1 MAKQVEHEDWFSKSH
16 QEIYNAAQ
24 AFLTGYPQ
32 QRSERFTKG
41 GTELREK
48 VISLGRKI
56 QDEIIDGWSGQA
68 AAQMQNDCSV
78 YFTTVCAYADRMK
91 EFGEALPPLAESM
104 GAAKQIDPPMNAQ
117 QESFMRTVA
126 MKLGKS
132 ESEAQ
137 KIVDNAREQLQH
149 QARLDMTSKFSADVV
164 RKGEGVNLDDEVDS
178 VVPRGSIEHGTG
190 GGGGG
195 NGSGGNQGGGAGD
208 KLKSPGDGLGNTKP
222 ASDEGAGQGQG
233 QGGGQGGGQGSGSGG
248 GSPAGGGSGSGSG
261 LGSGLGTDSKG
272 GSGYSPLG
280 STTAAGYSPTSAA
293 GAGAGA
299 GLGSLRAG
307 GLPPGAAGAGTG
319 GAGAGGAGGM
329 RGGGMGMGG
338 MGMAPMGGAHGRGGN
353 GEDDDE
359 HETPDYLINMD
370 NGSEL
375 FGNLPKASPGVIG
388 DWSEHDEVEKRRE
401 EAEIKRY
408 KSMGWNVKWQ

>member
-1 MAKQVEHEDWFSKSH
+1 MGKIEHEDWFSKSH
-16 QEIYNAAQ
+16 QEIYNTSQ
-24 AFLTGYPQ
+24 AFLTSYPQ
-32 QRSERFTKG
+32 QRSKKFSDARDSLHEH
-41 GTELREK
+41 
-48 VISLGRKI
+48 VITWGKKI
-56 QDEIIDGWSGQA
+56 QDELVNGWSG
-68 AAQMQNDCSV
+68 
-78 YFTTVCAYADRMK
+78 
-91 EFGEALPPLAESM
+91 E
-104 GAAKQIDPPMNAQ
+104 AAKKMQTDCNEFLTSISNYAEEIKKFGDKLPTLSGPMGKAREIERPMSQQESDAVVNMAVNQGVSRENAQ
-117 QESFMRTVA
+117 QW
-126 MKLGKS
+126 
-132 ESEAQ
+132 
-137 KIVDNAREQLQH
+137 VDDVKAHKEYE
-149 QARLDMTSKFSADVV
+149 ARLKMTQDFSADVV
-164 RKGEGVNLDDEVDS
+164 RQGGDANMGDEEAAPPPNGPIDT
-178 VVPRGSIEHGTG
+178 GTG

-195 NGSGGNQGGGAGD
+195 NGGGNQNGGGAGD

-353 GEDDDE
+353 GEDDDDE

>member
-16 QEIYNAAQ
+16 QEIYNTAQ
-24 AFLTGYPQ
+24 AFLSAYPQ
-32 QRSERFTKG
+32 QRSKRFAD
-41 GTELREK
+41 
-48 VISLGRKI
+48 GRDNLHRSAIDWGKKI
-56 QDEIIDGWSGQA
+56 QDELFDGWSGEA
-68 AAQMQNDCSV
+68 AKAMQTDSTKFLNSIKD
-78 YFTTVCAYADRMK
+78 YAEKVK
-91 EFGEALPPLAESM
+91 EFGDKLPLLKSPM
-104 GAAKQIDPPMNAQ
+104 DAAREIEPPMNSQ
-117 QESFMRTVA
+117 QE
-126 MKLGKS
+126 KLLQVLYEKVGHS
-132 ESEAQ
+132 ESDAKKLVSDE
-137 KIVDNAREQLQH
+137 KDRLEH
-149 QARLDMTSKFSADVV
+149 QARLDMTSKFSSEVV
-164 RKGEGVNLDDEVDS
+164 NQGSGASMGDEEAAPPPNGPIDT
-178 VVPRGSIEHGTG
+178 GTG

-195 NGSGGNQGGGAGD
+195 NGGGNQNGGGAGD
-208 KLKSPGDGLGNTKP
+208 KLKSSGDGLGNTKP